1 MILREPRYNYLV
13 LNLVQDVS
21 QGKATY
27 GVGTVLYE
35 VTKRRKSEEYGSLN
49 ASVSTIFP
57 GMEHTS
63 VQPILRDLDIQW
75 F

>member
-1 MILREPRYNYLV
+1 MP
-13 LNLVQDVS
+13 
-21 QGKATY
+21 KATY

-35 VTKRRKSEEYGSLN
+35 VTKRRKSEEYESLN